1 MKENVMKRVLV
12 SDSMAPEVAEIL
24 GNAPGIKVDVKTGM
38 KPDELKAVIKD
49 YDALIVRSSTKATAE
64 IIEAATKLA
73 AIGRAGA
80 GVDNIDIPAA
90 SKRGIVVM
98 NTPGG
103 NTVTTAEHAVAMMLS
118 LARKIPQA
126 TASMKAGKW
135 EKSKFMGNE
144 YCNKTL
150 GVIGLGRVGAVVA
163 DRAKGLK
170 MNVIAHD
177 PFISPEIAEQMGIP
191 LVSLNEL
198 YANADFITVHSPLM
212 PETRNLVNAESFA
225 KMKKGVFMIHCARG
239 GIVNEKDLLE
249 ALKSGKV
256 AGAAIDVFEEEPTK
270 NMDLIGMDNV
280 ICTPHLGAST
290 DEAQTSVAIA
300 IAHQIAAYFATGEI
314 KGAVNFPSVSA
325 DVMVSIRPYLALAEK
340 LGTFQA
346 QMLSGAIQEVH
357 IEYSGEILNH
367 NVAPITISLIK
378 GLLDPILTETVN
390 YINAPVI
397 AKERG
402 IKVIESKSSEIKDY
416 TTMIA
421 LTVKTSKEISATAG
435 TVFGKNDLRIV
446 RVNEFS
452 VEIVPEGYMLAVS
465 NDDRPGVVGNLGTML
480 GDNKVNI
487 ARLHLSRDAQAKRA
501 LVVLNTDSP
510 VPSDVLDKLRKLPHV
525 LSVIPIKMQE

>member
-1 MKENVMKRVLV
+1 MKRVLV
-12 SDSMAPEVAEIL
+12 SDSMASEVAEIL

-38 KPDELKAVIKD
+38 KPDDLKAIIKD
-49 YDALIVRSSTKATAE
+49 YDALIVRSSTKVTAE
-64 IIEAATKLA
+64 IIEAAMKLS

-103 NTVTTAEHAVAMMLS
+103 NTVTTGEHAIAMMVS

-126 TASMKAGKW
+126 TASMKAGLW
-135 EKSKFMGNE
+135 EKTKFMGNE

-150 GVIGLGRVGAVVA
+150 GVIGLGRVGAIVA
-163 DRAKGLK
+163 DRAIGLK

-177 PFISPEIAEQMGIP
+177 PFISPEVAEKMGVKM
-191 LVSLNEL
+191 VSMDEL
-198 YANADFITVHSPLM
+198 YANSDFITVHSPLAK
-212 PETRNLVNAESFA
+212 ETRNLVNEESFA
-225 KMKKGVFMIHCARG
+225 KMKKGVFLIHCARG
-239 GIVNEKDLLE
+239 GIVNEKALYD

-270 NMDLIGMDNV
+270 NMDLIGLENV

-290 DEAQTSVAIA
+290 DEAQTNVAIA

-325 DVMVSIRPYLALAEK
+325 DVMAMIRPYLDLAEK

-346 QMLSGAIQEVH
+346 QLLTGAIQEVT

-378 GLLDPILTETVN
+378 GLLYPILTETVN

-402 IKVIESKSSEIKDY
+402 IKVVEVKSTETKDY
-416 TTMIA
+416 TNMIA
-421 LTVKTSKEISATAG
+421 LTVKTSKGSSQTAG
-435 TVFGKNDLRIV
+435 AVFGKKDLRIV

-452 VEIVPEGYMLAVS
+452 VEIIPEGYMLVVS
-465 NDDRPGVVGNLGTML
+465 NDDMPGVIGNLGTTL

-487 ARLHLSRDAQAKRA
+487 ARLHLSRNAQAKKA

-510 VPSDVLDKLRKLPHV
+510 VASDVLDKLRKLPHV
-525 LSVIPIKMQE
+525 VSVTPIKM

>member
-1 MKENVMKRVLV
+1 MKRVLV
-12 SDSMAPEVAEIL
+12 SDSMAPDVAEIL
-24 GNAPGIKVDVKTGM
+24 GNAPGIKVDVRTGM
-38 KPDELKAVIKD
+38 KPDELRAVIKD
-49 YDALIVRSSTKATAE
+49 YDALIVRSTTKVTAE
-64 IIEAATKLA
+64 IIEAASRLT

-90 SKRGIVVM
+90 SKQGIVVM

-103 NTVTTAEHAVAMMLS
+103 NTVTTAEHTIAMMVS

-135 EKSKFMGNE
+135 EKTKFMGNE

-150 GVIGLGRVGAVVA
+150 GIIGLGRVGTVVA
-163 DRAKGLK
+163 DRAIGLK

-177 PFISPEIAEQMGIP
+177 PFISPEVAEKMGVKM
-191 LVSLNEL
+191 VSMDEL
-198 YANADFITVHSPLM
+198 YANSDFITVHSPLV
-212 PETRNLVNAESFA
+212 PETRNLVNAASFA
-225 KMKKGVFMIHCARG
+225 AMKKGVFLIHCARG
-239 GIVNEKDLLE
+239 GIVNERALYE
-249 ALKSGKV
+249 ALTSGKV
-256 AGAAIDVFEEEPTK
+256 AGAAIDVFEEEPTQ
-270 NMDLIGMDNV
+270 NMELVALENV

-290 DEAQTSVAIA
+290 DEAQTNVAIA

-325 DVMVSIRPYLALAEK
+325 DVMALIRPYLNLAEK

-346 QMLSGAIQEVH
+346 QLLTGAIQEVT

-367 NVAPITISLIK
+367 NVAPITISLVK

-390 YINAPVI
+390 YINAPII

-402 IKVIESKSSEIKDY
+402 IKIVEVKSSETKDY
-416 TTMIA
+416 TNMIA
-421 LTVKTSKEISATAG
+421 LTVKTSKEASQTAG
-435 TVFGKNDLRIV
+435 TVFGKNDPRIV
-446 RVNEFS
+446 RVNGFS

-465 NDDRPGVVGNLGTML
+465 NDDQPGVIGNLGTTL
-480 GDNKVNI
+480 GNNKVNI
-487 ARLHLSRDAQAKRA
+487 ARLNLSRDALAKKA

-510 VPSDVLDKLRKLPHV
+510 VASDVLDKLRKLPHV
-525 LSVIPIKMQE
+525 VSVTPIKM

>member
-1 MKENVMKRVLV
+1 MKRVLV
-12 SDSMAPEVAEIL
+12 SDSMAPEVVEIL
-24 GNAPGIKVDVKTGM
+24 NNARGIKVEVKTNL
-38 KPDELKAVIKD
+38 KPEELKAVIKD

-103 NTVTTAEHAVAMMLS
+103 NTVTTAEHAIAMMLS
-118 LARKIPQA
+118 LARRIPQA

-150 GVIGLGRVGAVVA
+150 GVIGLGRVGSIVA
-163 DRAKGLK
+163 DRAHGLK

-177 PFISPEIAEQMGIP
+177 PFISPDVAEQMGIA
-191 LVSLNEL
+191 LASLDEI
-198 YANADFITVHSPLM
+198 YEKADFITVHSPLSK
-212 PETRNLVNAESFA
+212 ETRNLVDDQAFA
-225 KMKKGVFMIHCARG
+225 KMKKGVFLIHCARG
-239 GIVNEKDLLE
+239 GIVNEK
-249 ALKSGKV
+249 ALYDALVSGQV

-270 NMDLIGMDNV
+270 NMELISLDNV

-290 DEAQTSVAIA
+290 DEAQTNVAIA

-325 DVMVSIRPYLALAEK
+325 EIMAVIRPYLDLAEK
-340 LGTFQA
+340 LGAFQS
-346 QMLSGAIQEVH
+346 QLVTGAIQEIN
-357 IEYSGEILNH
+357 IEYSGEILNY
-367 NVAPITISLIK
+367 NVAPVTISLLK
-378 GLLDPILTETVN
+378 GLLEPILHENVN

-402 IKVIESKSSEIKDY
+402 IKVVESKSSELKDY
-416 TTMIA
+416 TNMIT
-421 LTVKTSKEISATAG
+421 LTVKTSKETSTTAG
-435 TVFGKNDLRIV
+435 ALFQKHDTRIV
-446 RVNEFS
+446 RINEFS
-452 VEIVPEGYMLAVS
+452 VDIVPEGHLLAVY
-465 NDDRPGVVGNLGTML
+465 NDDKPGVIGNLGTTL
-480 GDNKVNI
+480 GKNKVNI
-487 ARLHLSRDAQAKRA
+487 SRLHLSLNPETKRA
-501 LVVLNTDSP
+501 MVVLNTDTAATE
-510 VPSDVLDKLRKLPHV
+510 DILDKMRKLPHV
-525 LSVIPIKMQE
+525 ISIKPIKM